1 MTTVRR
7 ARSRGWA
14 GLFTGANFASR
25 SFELAVTLG
34 AAGAVALVLAFPQK
48 TAPTPLAT
56 WPLGAVMAVAAIPAI
71 ALAGAFPLSVGQ
83 KMYLNLGSAVAFGL
97 LLILP
102 PPQGLAIAF
111 AGMLAGQLVRR
122 SRGYR
127 LTLPTIVFNQAQYLA
142 TWALVVLTNARIR
155 AEAPARW
162 PDGAW
167 LATVG
172 AGVVY
177 LVVNSWLVSTHN
189 ALRRRGA
196 AWDLWVRFIGEAGPG
211 YAVALAIGAGIAIVA
226 GRSPALVLPII
237 AAVAVAHWAAARPS
251 RGYLRQ
257 IAPFL
262 AALVEAAERRS
273 FETVEHSERVSWWAE
288 RLARRFG
295 VPESEADAI
304 AVAAKLH
311 DLGKIALG
319 VPIGEDGGDG
329 ADSTQAHPA
338 IAGELLG
345 RVPGLEGAVRYL
357 RAQAEWYD
365 GSGSPDHL
373 AGETIPLAS
382 RIIAV
387 ADAYDL
393 ALEHGP
399 GALADGH
406 EQALAR
412 IRGRAGTQ
420 FDPGVVAAME
430 ALVRTDV
437 SRESSMG
444 TPGYVGGLLLAA
456 AGARDGLMAATAGR
470 TWIDRILRLE
480 ALHRVQPHAASQVIA
495 PAAGGVPS
503 SVSSMLIIDQ
513 QEKERVRIARELHDE
528 VGGTLTWLR
537 CTLRTLPDLPAVREA
552 KASIDALTT
561 QIRNISVDLRPAALD
576 DLGLAAALVRHTQRY
591 TSLTG
596 IRVDLTHSGLD
607 RRLPSQVETAAFRI
621 IQEALTNVARHA
633 RVTEVA
639 VRVRGGARMLSVL
652 VEDRGTGF
660 DPRKVRGA
668 GSSSGLA
675 GMRERA
681 LLLGGSFTVASSP
694 GTGTRIE
701 AHLPVGVSA

>member
-1 MTTVRR
+1 MTTMRR
-7 ARSRGWA
+7 ARPRGWA

-34 AAGAVALVLAFPQK
+34 AGGAVASVLAFPLS
-48 TAPTPLAT
+48 TPPTPLAT

-71 ALAGAFPLSVGQ
+71 ALAGVFPLSVGQ
-83 KMYLNLGSAVAFGL
+83 KMYLNLGSGVAFGL

-155 AEAPARW
+155 SEAPAQL

-196 AWDLWVRFIGEAGPG
+196 AWDLWVRFIGEAGAG

-226 GRSPALVLPII
+226 GRSPALVVPII

-319 VPIGEDGGDG
+319 VPIGEDGGEG
-329 ADSTQAHPA
+329 ADSTQVHPT
-338 IAGELLG
+338 IAGELLR
-345 RVPGLEGAVRYL
+345 RVPGLEGAARYL

-399 GALADGH
+399 GAVAGGH
-406 EQALAR
+406 DQALAR

-430 ALVRTDV
+430 ALVSADV
-437 SRESSMG
+437 SRAPSMG
-444 TPGYVGGLLLAA
+444 TPGTSPAYVGGLLLTA
-456 AGARDGLMAATAGR
+456 AGARDGLMVATAGR

-480 ALHRVQPHAASQVIA
+480 ALHRVQPHPAPQFIV
-495 PAAGGVPS
+495 PAAGAPP
-503 SVSSMLIIDQ
+503 SSMLIIDQ
-513 QEKERVRIARELHDE
+513 QENERLRIARELHDE

-552 KASIDALTT
+552 KAGIDALTT
-561 QIRNISVDLRPAALD
+561 QIRNISIDLRPAALD

-591 TSLTG
+591 ASVTG
-596 IRVDLTHSGLD
+596 IRVNLTHSGLD

-621 IQEALTNVARHA
+621 IQEA
-633 RVTEVA
+633 
-639 VRVRGGARMLSVL
+639 
-652 VEDRGTGF
+652 
-660 DPRKVRGA
+660 
-668 GSSSGLA
+668 
-675 GMRERA
+675 
-681 LLLGGSFTVASSP
+681 
-694 GTGTRIE
+694 
-701 AHLPVGVSA
+701 

>member
-1 MTTVRR
+1 
-7 ARSRGWA
+7 
-14 GLFTGANFASR
+14 
-25 SFELAVTLG
+25 
-34 AAGAVALVLAFPQK
+34 
-48 TAPTPLAT
+48 
-56 WPLGAVMAVAAIPAI
+56 
-71 ALAGAFPLSVGQ
+71 
-83 KMYLNLGSAVAFGL
+83 
-97 LLILP
+97 
-102 PPQGLAIAF
+102 
-111 AGMLAGQLVRR
+111 
-122 SRGYR
+122 
-127 LTLPTIVFNQAQYLA
+127 IVFNQAQYLA
-142 TWALVVLTNARIR
+142 TWALVVMTNARIR
-155 AEAPARW
+155 AEALTRL
-162 PDGAW
+162 PDRAW

-177 LVVNSWLVSTHN
+177 LIVNSWLVSTHN
-189 ALRRRGA
+189 ALRRRGS

-211 YAVALAIGAGIAIVA
+211 YAVALGIGAGIAIVA

-237 AAVAVAHWAAARPS
+237 AAIAVVHWAAARPS
-251 RGYLRQ
+251 PGYLRQ
-257 IAPFL
+257 MAPFL

-329 ADSTQAHPA
+329 TDSTQVHPT
-338 IAGELLG
+338 IAGELLR
-345 RVPGLEGAVRYL
+345 RVPGLEGAARYL
-357 RAQAEWYD
+357 QAQAEWYD
-365 GSGSPDHL
+365 GSGTPDHL

-399 GALADGH
+399 GAVADGH

-420 FDPGVVAAME
+420 FDPGVVAALE
-430 ALVRTDV
+430 ALVSADV
-437 SRESSMG
+437 SRATSMG
-444 TPGYVGGLLLAA
+444 IPGASPGYMGGLLLAA
-456 AGARDGLMAATAGR
+456 AGARDGFTAGAAGR

-480 ALHRVQPHAASQVIA
+480 ALHRVHPHAAPQFMA
-495 PAAGGVPS
+495 PAAGGPP
-503 SVSSMLIIDQ
+503 SSMLIIDQ
-513 QEKERVRIARELHDE
+513 QEKERLRIARELHDE

-561 QIRNISVDLRPAALD
+561 QIRNISIDLRPAALD

-591 TSLTG
+591 TSVTG
-596 IRVDLTHSGLD
+596 IRVNLTHSGLD

-633 RVTEVA
+633 RVTDVT
-639 VRVRGGARMLSVL
+639 VCVRGRPRLLSVL
-652 VEDRGTGF
+652 VEDRGVGF
-660 DPRKVRGA
+660 DPRQARGA
-668 GSSSGLA
+668 GSSSGLD
-675 GMRERA
+675 GMRERV
-681 LLLGGSFTVASSP
+681 LLLAGSCTVASSP

-701 AHLPVGVSA
+701 AHLPVGM